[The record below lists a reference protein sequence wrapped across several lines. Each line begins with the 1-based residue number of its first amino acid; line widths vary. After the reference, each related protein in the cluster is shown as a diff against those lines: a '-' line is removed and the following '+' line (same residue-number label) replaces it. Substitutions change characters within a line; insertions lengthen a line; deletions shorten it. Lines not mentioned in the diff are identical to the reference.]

1 MRYDSTQDTI
11 LHIKRVQHFLGL
23 MVRNLEMRA
32 LAHDASKLTPVEKDL
47 FDDFTPMLK
56 EVEYGTEDYYDL
68 LKAIAP
74 SLNHHYKVNDHHPQ
88 HYENGVNGMDLMA
101 LVEMFSDWTAS
112 SERTKDG
119 SIIKSIHGN
128 KDRFGL
134 SDQLVSI
141 FLNTVKSIERLDALP
156 IPSNIVRHDQP
167 FEVLS
172 DPIFVQNDNE
182 TKRREAKR
190 IGLIDNDF
198 S

>member
-1 MRYDSTQDTI
+1 
-11 LHIKRVQHFLGL
+11 
-23 MVRNLEMRA
+23 
-32 LAHDASKLTPVEKDL
+32 
-47 FDDFTPMLK
+47 
-56 EVEYGTEDYYDL
+56 
-68 LKAIAP
+68 
-74 SLNHHYKVNDHHPQ
+74 VNDHHPQ
-88 HYENGVNGMDLMA
+88 HYENGVDGMDLMA
-101 LVEMFSDWTAS
+101 LVEMFADWTAS

-128 KDRFGL
+128 KDRFCL

-172 DPIFVQNDNE
+172 DPIFIQNDNE
-182 TKRREAKR
+182 TKLCEAKR
-190 IGLIDNDF
+190 LGLINDDF